1 MMKIIQTGFNGLLI
15 IEPRV
20 FRDERGYF
28 FESWNQEAF
37 AEAGLNLPFVQ
48 DNQSGSVKDVIRGLH
63 FQVPPY
69 EQGKLVRVVT
79 GSVLDVAVD
88 LRKAEPTFGR
98 HFRMVLDAASGKML
112 CIPPGFAHGFRTL
125 EADTVFAY
133 KCTKPYHAA
142 SDRVIRWNDPLLGI
156 DWGIANPLVSEK
168 DRHAQ
173 YYSEFDNPF

>member
-1 MMKIIQTGFNGLLI
+1 MMKILQTGFNGLLI

-37 AEAGLNLPFVQ
+37 AEVGLNFPFVQ

-63 FQVPPY
+63 FQVPPF

-88 LRKAEPTFGR
+88 LRKAEPTFGM
-98 HFRMVLDAASGKML
+98 HFRMLLDAASGKML
-112 CIPPGFAHGFRTL
+112 YIPPGFAHGFRTL
-125 EADTVFAY
+125 EDGTVFAY
-133 KCTKPYHAA
+133 KCTKPYHAN
-142 SDRVIRWNDPLLGI
+142 SDRVIRWNDPSLAI
-156 DWGIANPLVSEK
+156 DWGIADPLVSEK
-168 DRHAQ
+168 DRQ
-173 YYSEFDNPF
+173 GPLFSMFENPF

>member
-1 MMKIIQTGFNGLLI
+1 MKIIQTGFNGLLI
-15 IEPRV
+15 IEPGV
-20 FRDERGYF
+20 YRDERGYF
-28 FESWNQEAF
+28 FESWNQGAF

-48 DNQSGSVKDVIRGLH
+48 DNQSGSVKNVIRGLH

-98 HFRMVLDAASGKML
+98 HLCMVLDAASGKML
-112 CIPPGFAHGFRTL
+112 YIPPGFAHGFRTL
-125 EADTVFAY
+125 EEDTVFAY

-156 DWGIANPLVSEK
+156 DWGIADPLLSEK

>member
-1 MMKIIQTGFNGLLI
+1 MMQVFQTGFNGLLR

-37 AEAGLNLPFVQ
+37 AKEGLNLPFVQ
-48 DNQSGSVKDVIRGLH
+48 DNQSESVKDVIRGLH

-69 EQGKLVRVVT
+69 EQGKLVRVIA

-98 HFRMVLDAASGKML
+98 HFRMVLDAASAVML
-112 CIPPGFAHGFRTL
+112 YIPPGFAHGFRTL
-125 EADTVFAY
+125 EDGTVFAY

-142 SDRVIRWNDPLLGI
+142 SDDAIRWNDPSLDI
-156 DWGIANPLVSEK
+156 DWGIADPLVSDK
-168 DRHAQ
+168 DRQAQ
-173 YYSEFDNPF
+173 LFKAFDNPF